1 MTEEEKR
8 INDEESAYL
17 EEQLAD
23 IDVDSIQLTPAIR
36 PYSHQRIRQFLRDNG
51 IDMQP
56 YFRGYK
62 NASRYL
68 HHQQWLLVNM
78 SDNTIIGSPS
88 GHTLYELRVYLSNMG
103 VPLHGDNYKPPTVT
117 KSGRR
122 IACDK
127 FLEAVEAAESV
138 KKGGQSNG

>member
-62 NASRYL
+62 NPSRYL

-78 SDNTIIGSPS
+78 SDNTIIGSKS

-103 VPLHGDNYKPPTVT
+103 VPLHGNNYKPPTVT

-122 IACDK
+122 IACVQ
-127 FLEAVEAAESV
+127 FLDTV
-138 KKGGQSNG
+138 KKLEQERKEKVNE